1 MTRWTAGERMTAY
14 GSSADMALSWGRFGA
29 QAAVV
34 QICGTKPRDGSERKR
49 FRSGTSGRDNNAR
62 NCCDV
67 THRRVLA
74 PDETRPTST
83 PIRPLPSGYDWG
95 RGGRLLAAALQP
107 VQTNWRLE
115 LVDILGAVAAETPN
129 LKLMIRPCA
138 PPRKCRR
145 CLEIV
150 REHPTAPSLPVWVMA
165 EVPSVAYWIPP
176 TRRLVSR
183 VSIRN
188 I

>member
-83 PIRPLPSGYDWG
+83 PIIHLPSGYDWG
-95 RGGRLLAAALQP
+95 SGSKSDDLWWPSASKSAPAGRLAGLAGSGQP
-107 VQTNWRLE
+107 PLR
-115 LVDILGAVAAETPN
+115 
-129 LKLMIRPCA
+129 
-138 PPRKCRR
+138 
-145 CLEIV
+145 
-150 REHPTAPSLPVWVMA
+150 
-165 EVPSVAYWIPP
+165 YW
-176 TRRLVSR
+176 
-183 VSIRN
+183 
-188 I
+188 

>member
-1 MTRWTAGERMTAY
+1 M
-14 GSSADMALSWGRFGA
+14 
-29 QAAVV
+29 
-34 QICGTKPRDGSERKR
+34 
-49 FRSGTSGRDNNAR
+49 
-62 NCCDV
+62 
-67 THRRVLA
+67 
-74 PDETRPTST
+74 
-83 PIRPLPSGYDWG
+83 
-95 RGGRLLAAALQP
+95 
-107 VQTNWRLE
+107 QTNWRLE

-176 TRRLVSR
+176 TRRWVSR

-188 I
+188 IDLTQLTLGVDRDSTVCAELFDEADLAVTGRHQPDHPCPPRRRHHRGAVWAGPVQIFSNTPNTSSAWGSARSR